1 MSDGDHKI
9 RGLRSPST
17 KGGINHSQENTFDMH
32 VENTDTYIDDMKKG
46 TSNILVSK
54 TIYSQVYITIGRC
67 KNETIMEQRK
77 REG

>member
-1 MSDGDHKI
+1 
-9 RGLRSPST
+9 
-17 KGGINHSQENTFDMH
+17 MH